1 MANDESPLFYE
12 RVKKHGKW
20 IFLALA
26 VVFAGSFVLGGV
38 GGGGIGVVDLIQQQ
52 GGDDNNSATT
62 ASAQTAAI
70 DEAEAGVKAEPE
82 SAAAWTTL
90 AEAALQEE
98 NPTRAREA
106 AQKAQG
112 LVGKDAD
119 VAERLASVW
128 LNLLGSI
135 QDRQT
140 TLQNDLFAPLAN
152 AQQGP
157 DQAVVPLGSV
167 AGEDAFTKGVNE
179 VSNAINTRYF
189 ARVAP
194 LQEESTE
201 AQQNALASY
210 RIIVDQRPDD
220 PAAWF
225 QLGRIAEALGET
237 DTAIEAYEKFLQIV
251 PGDPQAPQV
260 QQQLDGLKPATT
272 AADTAATTE
281 AAATDAAA
289 TDAATTDAA
298 ATAAASTG

>member
-1 MANDESPLFYE
+1 MANDERPLFNE

-20 IFLALA
+20 IFVLLA
-26 VVFAGSFVLGGV
+26 VVFAASFVLGGV
-38 GGGGIGVVDLIQQQ
+38 GGGGIGVVDLLQQ
-52 GGDDNNSATT
+52 GGDDNNSAVTT
-62 ASAQTAAI
+62 GATTSAAL
-70 DEAEAGVKAEPE
+70 DDAEAGVKAEPE

-90 AEAALQEE
+90 AEAALEQE

-112 LVGKDAD
+112 LVGTDAD

-128 LNLLGSI
+128 LGLLSSI
-135 QDRQT
+135 QERETELQT
-140 TLQNDLFAPLAN
+140 QLFAPLER

-157 DQAVVPLGSV
+157 DQSVVPLGSI
-167 AGEDAFTKGVNE
+167 AGEDAFSKGVND

-189 ARVAP
+189 ARIAP

-201 AQQNALASY
+201 AQESALASY
-210 RIIVDQRPDD
+210 RIIVDARPDD

-225 QLGRIAEALGET
+225 QLGRLAEALGET
-237 DTAIEAYEKFLQIV
+237 DTAIEAYGKFLEIV

-260 QQQLDGLKPATT
+260 QQQLDQLQPAT
-272 AADTAATTE
+272 
-281 AAATDAAA
+281 

-298 ATAAASTG
+298 ATEAATTDAATTADTATTG